1 MRLKMICSNMADVIY
16 SYTLEEAVADGV
28 LAEIFKD
35 QWQELSRGKPIV
47 ATEHLFV
54 SVNSA
59 DLVEIWNRYVYW
71 RKKIMPTLPEERQM
85 FATSI
90 NERKIWVIEDGQ
102 AFTLLYPED
111 Y

>member
-71 RKKIMPTLPEERQM
+71 RKKIMPTLPEEDQM
-85 FATSI
+85 FATVI
-90 NERKIWVIEDGQ
+90 QDKKVWVIEDGQ